1 MKRFCTTIFTTLF
14 SVFLFAQ
21 ASEPA
26 NHKAALALFEKY
38 YNEGKPDSIFTHFS
52 TEMKTALPADKFI
65 ATTTQ
70 LKTQIGTLVSA
81 EFLKYSESV
90 AVYKANFQKGTFL
103 LNMSLNSQNQFN
115 GLLLSPYQDA
125 ALKVAINDPS
135 ITELPVVL
143 KTLTGSLSGTIAL
156 PNNVSGKVP
165 VVLIIAGSGPV
176 DRNGNSAK
184 LGLATNTYK
193 EIAEALGKNGIASL
207 RYDKRM
213 VGESGGPAKEDDLRF
228 DDYTDDA
235 IGFIKMLKA
244 DERFSK
250 VIVLGH
256 SEGSLVGIIASGST
270 DDNVS
275 GFISAAGA
283 GDPAEKILI
292 EQMKAYP
299 TILSDGFNRILDSL
313 RRGKPQKK
321 VDPQLYFV
329 IRPSIQMYLMTW
341 CRFDPQK
348 EIKKLKM
355 PVLIVQGTSDLQV
368 GVAQAE
374 KLKKGRS
381 GAILTIIPGMNHIL
395 KDAPDDKQQNLATYA
410 KPDLPLKPEFVTS
423 MLNFIKGLK

>member
-1 MKRFCTTIFTTLF
+1 MKRFSITIVAIFF
-14 SVFLFAQ
+14 SSLLFAQ
-21 ASEPA
+21 AEPV
-26 NHKAALALFEKY
+26 NHKAALALFEKF
-38 YNEGKPDSIFTHFS
+38 YNQAAPDSIFKYFS
-52 TEMKTALPADKFI
+52 ADMKAALPLDKFT

-70 LKTQIGTLVSA
+70 LKTQIGNLVKT
-81 EFLKYSESV
+81 EFSKYNEPV
-90 AVYKANFQKGTFL
+90 AVYKATFQNGTFL
-103 LNMSLNSQNQFN
+103 LNISLNNKNQFT
-115 GLLLSPYQDA
+115 GLLLSPYQDPNSTA
-125 ALKVAINDPS
+125 AINDPT
-135 ITELPVVL
+135 ITESPIVL
-143 KTLTGSLSGTIAL
+143 KTLTGLLSGTLAI
-156 PNNVSGKVP
+156 PNNAQGKMP

-213 VGESGGPAKEDDLRF
+213 VGESSGPAKEDDLKF

-244 DERFSK
+244 DDRFSK

-256 SEGSLVGIIASGST
+256 SEGSLVGILACGAT
-270 DDNVS
+270 EEENAN
-275 GFISAAGA
+275 GFISVAGA
-283 GDPAEKILI
+283 GEPAEKILI

-299 TILSDGFNRILDSL
+299 NHLSEGFNRILDSL
-313 RRGKPQKK
+313 RRGRIQKK
-321 VDPQLYFV
+321 VDPQLYFI

-355 PVLIVQGTSDLQV
+355 PVLIVQGTTDIQV
-368 GVAQAE
+368 GIAQAE
-374 KLKKGRS
+374 KLKKGKS
-381 GAILTIIPGMNHIL
+381 SATLAIIPGMNHIL
-395 KDAPDDKQQNLATYA
+395 KEAPDDKQQNLATYT

-423 MLNFIKGLK
+423 MINFIKGLK

>member
-1 MKRFCTTIFTTLF
+1 MKRFSITILTIFL
-14 SVFLFAQ
+14 SSLLFAR
-21 ASEPA
+21 ASEPTA
-26 NHKAALALFEKY
+26 YYEDGSKA
-38 YNEGKPDSIFTHFS
+38 
-52 TEMKTALPADKFI
+52 
-65 ATTTQ
+65 
-70 LKTQIGTLVSA
+70 
-81 EFLKYSESV
+81 
-90 AVYKANFQKGTFL
+90 
-103 LNMSLNSQNQFN
+103 
-115 GLLLSPYQDA
+115 
-125 ALKVAINDPS
+125 AINDPS
-135 ITELPVVL
+135 ITESPVVL
-143 KTLTGSLSGTIAL
+143 KTLTGKVSGTMAI
-156 PNNVSGKVP
+156 PNNASGKVP

-176 DRNGNSAK
+176 DRNGNSTK

-213 VGESGGPAKEDDLRF
+213 VGESSGPAKEDELRF

-256 SEGSLVGIIASGST
+256 SEGSLVGILACGST
-270 DDNVS
+270 EDNVS
-275 GFISAAGA
+275 GFISAEGA
-283 GDPAEKILI
+283 GESAEKILT

-313 RRGKPQKK
+313 RMGKVQKK
-321 VDPQLYFV
+321 VDPQLYFI

-348 EIKKLKM
+348 EIKKLKI

-374 KLKKGRS
+374 KLKKGKS
-381 GAILTIIPGMNHIL
+381 GATLTIIPGMNYIL
-395 KDAPDDKQQNLATYA
+395 KDAPDDKQQNLATYT
-410 KPDLPLKPEFVTS
+410 KPDLPLKQEFVTGV
-423 MLNFIKGLK
+423 LNFIKGLK